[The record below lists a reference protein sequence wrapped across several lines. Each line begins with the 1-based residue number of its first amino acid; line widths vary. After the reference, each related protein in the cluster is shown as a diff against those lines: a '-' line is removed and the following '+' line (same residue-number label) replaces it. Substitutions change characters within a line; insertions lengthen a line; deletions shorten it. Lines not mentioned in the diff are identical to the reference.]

1 MLGMHA
7 GQSEA
12 LFSGTSVEGMAS
24 DDQFHYVT
32 VDATHR
38 ARLLLLD
45 SSGSLQ
51 VMLRHVRSAQTVLS
65 LAPGQLLIG
74 ERGCA
79 RINRRIASLRLEK
92 SPSRAGLNTMAGR
105 QSQEPAWRP
114 RGRQ

>member
-1 MLGMHA
+1 VLLHDGIAVSPEA
-7 GQSEA
+7 G
-12 LFSGTSVEGMAS
+12 
-24 DDQFHYVT
+24 DDQFLYVT
-32 VDATHR
+32 VDATHQ

-45 SSGSLQ
+45 SGRSLQ
-51 VMLRHVRSAQTVLS
+51 VILGHARSTQTVLS

-74 ERGCA
+74 EQGCA
-79 RINRRIASLRLEK
+79 RINRSIASLRLEK